1 MPAATIERLN
11 HVFGSLP
18 HEKSIPSC
26 LYGVQLRCEEG
37 KRFLL
42 FSEKFT
48 DLSSVAELNNGRR
61 ILSFALGTT
70 IPVDHELQ
78 PPQCLTNGDWND
90 LVAVRNAGWCS
101 TAGRYLAEYQL
112 GAKFVLS
119 DGREA
124 LLVTCADPA
133 GSVFLFL
140 RSDGGGL
147 VRWFKL

>member
-78 PPQCLTNGDWND
+78 PPQ
-90 LVAVRNAGWCS
+90 
-101 TAGRYLAEYQL
+101 
-112 GAKFVLS
+112 
-119 DGREA
+119 
-124 LLVTCADPA
+124 
-133 GSVFLFL
+133 
-140 RSDGGGL
+140 
-147 VRWFKL
+147 